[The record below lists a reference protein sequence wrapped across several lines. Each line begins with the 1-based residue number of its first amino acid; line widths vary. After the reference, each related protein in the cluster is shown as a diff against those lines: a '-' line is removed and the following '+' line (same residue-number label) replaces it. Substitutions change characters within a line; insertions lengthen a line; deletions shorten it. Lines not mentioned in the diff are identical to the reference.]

1 MCKQFL
7 KYVICDAWKN
17 PKAGKI
23 TWLTNQANESSDED
37 ENIIEEQYK
46 DFLFAPDDVPNFVAK
61 PKENLFGIGY
71 RGLDRGSN
79 VLGHVNLFAGTST
92 EVLKFDNADKMKKGR
107 KMKITGQAFG
117 VGAYEEE
124 DDDIYQRDDMSRY
137 DFSLENDGLYFTQFS
152 KSFLQGIP

>member
-1 MCKQFL
+1 MGWKPGQGIGPKLTRSRKKQNA
-7 KYVICDAWKN
+7 D
-17 PKAGKI
+17 
-23 TWLTNQANESSDED
+23 ESSDED

-117 VGAYEEE
+117 VGAYEE
-124 DDDIYQRDDMSRY
+124 DDEDIYQRDDMSRY
-137 DFSLENDGLYFTQFS
+137 DFALDVNATKNDADEL
-152 KSFLQGIP
+152 KKR